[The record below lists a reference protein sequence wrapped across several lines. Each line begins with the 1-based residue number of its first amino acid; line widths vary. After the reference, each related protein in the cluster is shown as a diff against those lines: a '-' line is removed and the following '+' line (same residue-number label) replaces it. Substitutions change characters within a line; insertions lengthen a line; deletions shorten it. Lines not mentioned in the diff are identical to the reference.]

1 MGNTQLLLIEGPGQS
16 QNSPEPDYALAETLK
31 ETEKKLKVSEEENKR
46 LSAQL
51 ELLKKERQ
59 NEVDKMMEF
68 NYRLLNRLNDLRDDH
83 EHLKKTV
90 TASNERFENKF
101 AHYKSKVSAQE
112 KKINRHKEF
121 SVSLINDLYRKSANT
136 TAAVEE
142 LEEDVGVLT
151 KWMKETK
158 QPAHDLR
165 VEWESDPKF
174 ELPGEAVARR
184 LKEQRE
190 AREAQQTEAHFP
202 TTLHVMTHMKSN

>member
-1 MGNTQLLLIEGPGQS
+1 MGNTQLLLIEGPSQS
-16 QNSPEPDYALAETLK
+16 QNSPEPDYALEETLK
-31 ETEKKLKVSEEENKR
+31 ETEEKLKVSEEENKR

-51 ELLKKERQ
+51 KLLKKEQQ
-59 NEVDKMMEF
+59 NEVDKMK
-68 NYRLLNRLNDLRDDH
+68 LNDLRDDH

-101 AHYKSKVSAQE
+101 SHYKSKVSAQE

-121 SVSLINDLYRKSANT
+121 SVSLTNDLYGKSDNT
-136 TAAVEE
+136 TAAIEE

-158 QPAHDLR
+158 QSSHDIR

-174 ELPGEAVARR
+174 ELPREAVARR

-190 AREAQQTEAHFP
+190 AREAQHAEAHFP
-202 TTLHVMTHMKSN
+202 TTLHVMTHMRPN